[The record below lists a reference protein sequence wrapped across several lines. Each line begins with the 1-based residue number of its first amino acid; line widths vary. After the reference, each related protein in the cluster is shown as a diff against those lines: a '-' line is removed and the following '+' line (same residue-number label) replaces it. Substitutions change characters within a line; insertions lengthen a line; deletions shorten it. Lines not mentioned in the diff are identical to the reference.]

1 MASTHANI
9 MGQRTTGD
17 RLTMTG
23 FARPYGWLVFA
34 LCVVGVTV
42 VVLAPGARA
51 DARADARPCPKP
63 SNGKKVGSHHTPAP
77 KRPSTT
83 KHACPSTGEASSGIK
98 GARLANGLASSTSFE
113 VASVPTLIRVP
124 LAQSA
129 LTMSADHPASSP
141 AIASPPAPVPSAAP
155 SPDVQVASSPPAGVD
170 DSVVLV
176 GVVLAFLLAVSGVV
190 LGAGRRSKRRH
201 AG

>member
-23 FARPYGWLVFA
+23 FARSYGWLVLA
-34 LCVVGVTV
+34 LCIAGVTA

-63 SNGKKVGSHHTPAP
+63 SNGKKVGSQHPPAP

-98 GARLANGLASSTSFE
+98 GARLASATSVE
-113 VASVPTLIRVP
+113 VASVPILIRVP
-124 LAQSA
+124 LARTG
-129 LTMSADHPASSP
+129 LTMSADHPAPSP
-141 AIASPPAPVPSAAP
+141 AIASTPAPVPSAAP
-155 SPDVQVASSPPAGVD
+155 SPDLQVTASPRAGVD

-190 LGAGRRSKRRH
+190 LGAGRRSGRHH

>member
-1 MASTHANI
+1 
-9 MGQRTTGD
+9 
-17 RLTMTG
+17 MTG
-23 FARPYGWLVFA
+23 FARPYGWLVLA
-34 LCVVGVTV
+34 LCIAGVA
-42 VVLAPGARA
+42 VLAPGARA

-63 SNGKKVGSHHTPAP
+63 SNGKKVGSQHTPAP

-83 KHACPSTGEASSGIK
+83 KHACPSTGEGSSGTK
-98 GARLANGLASSTSFE
+98 GAPANGLASSTSVE

-124 LAQSA
+124 LAQTA
-129 LTMSADHPASSP
+129 LTMSADHPAPSP

-155 SPDVQVASSPPAGVD
+155 SPDLQVASSPPAGVD
-170 DSVVLV
+170 DSVVLL

-190 LGAGRRSKRRH
+190 LGAGRRSRRRH